1 MDEELFRLVT
11 TGLLALVVLLLLL
24 ALARLGKLQRGSH
37 STEKSTEPPPEE
49 EPVAATEAVAL
60 PVAASEPEP
69 EPAQAEGPDSEE
81 EGPFERDG
89 RWWFRRDGELLVY
102 DERTEEWVDPNTE
115 PESAGDRAPLQNNA
129 IDAESTA
136 PETTTGADE
145 PQPHP
150 LEEARGWDT
159 APADAT
165 QAPIPEP
172 VSPPEP
178 ITQVEQTVA
187 DVPAETSEASG
198 GHWKCPACGVIN
210 GSTATSCRMCFA
222 ARP

>member
-11 TGLLALVVLLLLL
+11 TGLLGLIVLLLLL
-24 ALARLGKLQRGSH
+24 ALARLGKLQRRSGDAKPDDAQQE
-37 STEKSTEPPPEE
+37 TES
-49 EPVAATEAVAL
+49 PVETEAVAL
-60 PVAASEPEP
+60 PVAPTETQAGSQSTETGSD
-69 EPAQAEGPDSEE
+69 AEGPY
-81 EGPFERDG
+81 ERDG

-102 DERTEEWVDPNTE
+102 DERTEEWVDPNVPEPAPVPDPSAAGAPE
-115 PESAGDRAPLQNNA
+115 PEL
-129 IDAESTA
+129 
-136 PETTTGADE
+136 
-145 PQPHP
+145 HP

-172 VSPPEP
+172 VSAPEP
-178 ITQVEQTVA
+178 ITQAEPMVT
-187 DVPAETSEASG
+187 DTPTETSDASG

-210 GSTATSCRMCFA
+210 GSTATSCRMCFS